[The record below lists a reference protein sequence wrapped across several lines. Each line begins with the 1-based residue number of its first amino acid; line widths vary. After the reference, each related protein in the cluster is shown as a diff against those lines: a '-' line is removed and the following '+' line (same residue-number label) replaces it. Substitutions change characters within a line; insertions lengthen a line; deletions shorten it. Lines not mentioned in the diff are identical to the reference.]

1 MPNNPANLHHCHLV
15 TPMTNTLNK
24 TLCGLNIIH
33 SMSPTQGP
41 PSTWRTYRTS
51 DVTCSDCI
59 QILKDKDMWKESE
72 PGPKSEDNPYLKE
85 DYVAK
90 SEADHSRRFNVDYM
104 MAPAVPPALS
114 TFEQKLLAS
123 AQQQILKM
131 FSDGS
136 LVMPDYANRIKIPAD
151 LVQKIYSLI
160 DYDQVLELLRPK
172 INELVAKKILHV
184 LTEELSADVKKTMS
198 TGPIRDKL
206 KATLTVELAKVVH
219 VADELAKLKARQP

>member
-1 MPNNPANLHHCHLV
+1 
-15 TPMTNTLNK
+15 
-24 TLCGLNIIH
+24 
-33 SMSPTQGP
+33 
-41 PSTWRTYRTS
+41 
-51 DVTCSDCI
+51 
-59 QILKDKDMWKESE
+59 MWKESE

>member
-1 MPNNPANLHHCHLV
+1 
-15 TPMTNTLNK
+15 
-24 TLCGLNIIH
+24 
-33 SMSPTQGP
+33 
-41 PSTWRTYRTS
+41 
-51 DVTCSDCI
+51 
-59 QILKDKDMWKESE
+59 MWKESE
-72 PGPKSEDNPYLKE
+72 LKLEPKSEDNPYLPE

-90 SEADHSRRFNVDYM
+90 AKAEADHSRRFNVDYM
-104 MAPAVPPALS
+104 MADAVPPALS
-114 TFEQKLLAS
+114 AFEQKLLAS

-160 DYDQVLELLRPK
+160 DYDAVLELLRPK

-219 VADELAKLKARQP
+219 VADELAKLKARQS